1 MKVKGLYLQLNCL
14 TKFNMQKEIKV
25 AVVEDDENLRF
36 LVVHRLETEGYKVVE
51 ASDGEAAETLIM
63 SEKPDIVL
71 LDWMLPNKQGSEVCQ
86 NVREQGF
93 NNIIIMM
100 TAKAQ
105 DIDKIDAYSFGVSDY
120 VTKPFNMDVLVALID
135 NKVKFVINNEKS
147 EVYKFGNMEHHPNT
161 HSLLRDGKKIE
172 LTILENRIL
181 LYFLKNANTVI
192 NRDELMMVVWGYN
205 SDVNTRTLDMHIVR
219 LRKKIENNPD
229 RPHFMQTVRG
239 VGYKFV
245 SE

>member
-1 MKVKGLYLQLNCL
+1 MI
-14 TKFNMQKEIKV
+14 MQKEIKV
-25 AVVEDDENLRF
+25 AVIEDDENLRF
-36 LVVHRLETEGYKVVE
+36 LVVHRLATEGYKMVE
-51 ASDGEAAETLIM
+51 ASDGETAEALIM
-63 SEKPDIVL
+63 TEKPDIVL
-71 LDWMLPNKQGSEVCQ
+71 LDWMLPIKQGSEVCQ
-86 NVREQGF
+86 NVRKLGF

-105 DIDKIDAYSFGVSDY
+105 DVDKIDAYNFGISDY

-135 NKVKFVINNEKS
+135 NKVKFVINSEKS
-147 EVYKFGNMEHHPNT
+147 EMHKFGNMEHHPNT
-161 HSLLRDGKKIE
+161 HSLMRNGKKIE

-245 SE
+245 AE